1 MKMNEMFEGSYIN
14 PFNYTNSSKGLVN
27 FSTGVL
33 APLDIE
39 SSLCGA
45 LKKGEQLVADFV
57 SQLLQPQGENQ
68 GPQKSFYD
76 PLPRP
81 NIKTMSDMTKT
92 VKVKNKTLRVSGET
106 MYLRLLAINSKKK
119 VPISRVMSFE
129 NAPVLLSM
137 FSDDGSMIK
146 GTKSVFMQKLESLL
160 DPVPLTNI
168 DTVDTVIFDG
178 HAVIQSLPV
187 PAISDNRQLSFS
199 DMAKAFLSHIV
210 AASKSICAT
219 SPSEVHVVFDR
230 VPNHIHERSEEVGKP
245 LSNMSCQMCRYR
257 RIGNFFCQKM
267 RTNLT
272 LLSTTQNIW

>member
-1 MKMNEMFEGSYIN
+1 
-14 PFNYTNSSKGLVN
+14 
-27 FSTGVL
+27 
-33 APLDIE
+33 
-39 SSLCGA
+39 
-45 LKKGEQLVADFV
+45 
-57 SQLLQPQGENQ
+57 
-68 GPQKSFYD
+68 
-76 PLPRP
+76 
-81 NIKTMSDMTKT
+81 MSDMTKT

-129 NAPVLLSM
+129 NAPVPLSM
-137 FSDDGSMIK
+137 FTDEGSMIK

-210 AASKSICAT
+210 AASQSICAT

-230 VPNHIHERSEEVGKP
+230 YLKQSTKSHTREKRGGRKAPLQHVLPDVSVPKD
-245 LSNMSCQMCRYR
+245 C
-257 RIGNFFCQKM
+257 
-267 RTNLT
+267 
-272 LLSTTQNIW
+272 